1 MSILSLGKITKRFP
15 GVISL
20 DSVDFSVSAGEI
32 RALVGEN
39 GAGKTTL
46 IKVIG
51 GVYAPEEG
59 VIEFEGERRV
69 WPSPQVVRD
78 AGIHIIYQELVVFPE
93 LTIAENI
100 VTHGQPRNRFGLLD
114 KKSIRRRAEE
124 ILDRLGAQISPDA
137 LVRDVSVADQ
147 QMIEIAR
154 ALNSD
159 AKFFIFDEPTAVLG
173 GKEVSLLFDIIRKL
187 KSQGVGVVF
196 VSHRIDEVFEIA
208 DTITVLKDGKLVGTR
223 PTSKMT
229 HDDLVS
235 MMIGRKLAD
244 IYPSKKPTEHASAPV
259 LEVRDVKV
267 DAKSPPTSLRVNRGE
282 IVGLAGM
289 VGSGRSELAH
299 VIFGS
304 MEHAGGTI
312 TIGGTELS
320 RHRPSDSI
328 ASGAGFLTEDRK
340 NEGLFMLLDVAAN
353 ISAPVL
359 ESVAKRTK
367 LDRKAENGIA
377 RGQIEKYGIIASGPN
392 ARVFNL
398 SGGNQQKV
406 LLSRWVLAGRRLLIL
421 DEPTRGVDV
430 GAKVEIYR
438 IIREI
443 ADSGL
448 GILMISS
455 ELPEII
461 GMCDR
466 VVVMREGEVS
476 GELEGDNIT
485 EAEILK
491 LAVRSDP
498 FAVASQ

>member
-1 MSILSLGKITKRFP
+1 MSILALSNITKRFP

-20 DSVDFSVSAGEI
+20 DSVDFSVEGGEI

-39 GAGKTTL
+39 GAGKSTL

-51 GVYAPEEG
+51 GVYAPEQG
-59 VIEFEGERRV
+59 LIEFEGDKKV
-69 WPSPQVVRD
+69 WASPQVVRD

-93 LTIAENI
+93 LTVAENI
-100 VTHGQPRNRFGLLD
+100 VTHKQPRNVLGFLD
-114 KKSIRRRAEE
+114 RNSIRSRADE
-124 ILDRLGAQISPDA
+124 ILERLGAQVSPDA
-137 LVRDVSVADQ
+137 LVKDVSVADQ

-159 AKFFIFDEPTAVLG
+159 AKVFIFDEPTAVLG
-173 GKEVSLLFDIIRKL
+173 GKEVSLLFDIIRRL
-187 KSQGVGVVF
+187 KTQGVAVVF

-208 DTITVLKDGKLVGTR
+208 DTVSVLKDGRLVGTE
-223 PTSKMT
+223 PTSELT
-229 HDDLVS
+229 HGDLVS
-235 MMIGRKLAD
+235 MMIGRQLAD
-244 IYPSKKPTEHASAPV
+244 IYPPKKQTEFSTDLVLDVRNIKADAS
-259 LEVRDVKV
+259 
-267 DAKSPPTSLRVNRGE
+267 SPPTSLQVHRGE

-299 VIFGS
+299 AIFGS
-304 MEHAGGTI
+304 VDNAGGTI
-312 TIGGTELS
+312 AIGGTELS
-320 RHRPSDSI
+320 RHSPSDSI
-328 ASGAGFLTEDRK
+328 EAGAGFLTEDRK

-353 ISAPVL
+353 ISAPIL
-359 ESVAKRTK
+359 RSVSRRTM
-367 LDRKAENGIA
+367 LDRKTENRIA
-377 RGQIEKYGIIASGPN
+377 RDQIEKYGIIASGPD
-392 ARVFNL
+392 ARVLNL

-406 LLSRWVLAGRRLLIL
+406 LLSRWVLAGREFLIL

-455 ELPEII
+455 ELPELI
-461 GMCDR
+461 GMCER
-466 VVVMREGEVS
+466 VIVMREGEVS
-476 GELEGDNIT
+476 GELGGKDIS

-491 LAVRSDP
+491 LAVRSVP
-498 FAVASQ
+498 FAVAGK